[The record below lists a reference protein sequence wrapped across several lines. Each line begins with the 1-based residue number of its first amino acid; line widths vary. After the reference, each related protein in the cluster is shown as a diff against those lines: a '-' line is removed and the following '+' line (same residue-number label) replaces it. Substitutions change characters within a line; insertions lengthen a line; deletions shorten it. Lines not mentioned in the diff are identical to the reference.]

1 MPPELELIARLP
13 LFSPLSDSELR
24 EALAHAQECHF
35 LKGEFVFQQGE
46 PARHFFF
53 LLGGHLQISQLTPA
67 GERVVVRYV
76 CSGELFGIARAMAM
90 SHFPASAVAVEDSCA
105 LRWPSAQWEPL
116 SRVCTHLTEHVVQAV
131 GKRLQD
137 AHQRIRELST
147 ERVEQ
152 RLAHALLRLAQQF
165 GRSTATGVS
174 IDFPLSRQNL
184 AEMTGTT
191 LHTVSRLLSAW
202 KERGLLELGRQHVAL
217 LDLDGIARYAEPPET
232 DNAR

>member
-13 LFSPLSDSELR
+13 LFSPLSDNEL
-24 EALAHAQECHF
+24 EDAVAHAQQCDV
-35 LKGEFVFQQGE
+35 LKGDFVFQQGE

-53 LLGGHLQISQLTPA
+53 LLGGHLQISQLTAA

-76 CSGELFGIARAMAM
+76 CAGELFGIARAMAL
-90 SHFPASAVAVEDSCA
+90 SHFPASAVAVENSSV
-105 LRWPSAQWEPL
+105 LRWPSAQWESL
-116 SRVCTHLTEHVVQAV
+116 SRVCPHLNYHVVRALGQ
-131 GKRLQD
+131 RLQD

-152 RLAHALLRLAQQF
+152 RLAHALLRLAQHS
-165 GRSTATGVS
+165 GRSTGNGVS

-217 LDLDGIARYAEPPET
+217 LDLDGLARYAEPPET
-232 DNAR
+232 EHAQ

>member
-13 LFSPLSDSELR
+13 LFSPLSDNEL
-24 EALAHAQECHF
+24 EDAVAHAQQCDV
-35 LKGEFVFQQGE
+35 LKGDFVFQQGE

-53 LLGGHLQISQLTPA
+53 LLGGHLQISQLTAA

-76 CSGELFGIARAMAM
+76 CAGELFGIARAMAL
-90 SHFPASAVAVEDSCA
+90 SHFPASAVAVENSSV
-105 LRWPSAQWEPL
+105 LRWPSAQWESL
-116 SRVCTHLTEHVVQAV
+116 SRVCPHLTDHVVRALGQ
-131 GKRLQD
+131 RLQD

-152 RLAHALLRLAQQF
+152 RLAHALLRLAQHS
-165 GRSTATGVS
+165 GRSTGNGVS

-217 LDLDGIARYAEPPET
+217 LDLDGLARYAEPPET
-232 DNAR
+232 EHAQ

>member
-1 MPPELELIARLP
+1 MSPDLDLIERQP
-13 LFSPLSDSELR
+13 LFAPLSDRELG
-24 EALAHAQECHF
+24 EALAHAQQCQ
-35 LKGEFVFQQGE
+35 LLRDDVVFQQGE
-46 PARHFFF
+46 PAQHFFY
-53 LLGGHLQISQLTPA
+53 LLSGLLQISQLTPS

-76 CSGELFGIARAMAM
+76 CSGELFGIARAMAL
-90 SHFPASAVAVEDSCA
+90 SHFPATAVAVEDSCL

-116 SRVCTHLTEHVVQAV
+116 SRVCTHLGEHVVQAV
-131 GKRLQD
+131 GQRLQD

-152 RLAHALLRLAQQF
+152 RLAHALLRLAQRT
-165 GRSTATGVS
+165 GRNTDNGVS

-217 LDLDGIARYAEPPET
+217 IDLDGIAHYAEPPET
-232 DNAR
+232 DHAH

>member
-13 LFSPLSDSELR
+13 LFSPLSDDEL
-24 EALAHAQECHF
+24 EHVVAHAQRCDV
-35 LKGEFVFQQGE
+35 LKGDFVFRQGE

-76 CSGELFGIARAMAM
+76 CAGELFGLARAMAL
-90 SHFPASAVAVEDSCA
+90 SHFPASAVAVENSSV
-105 LRWPSAQWEPL
+105 LRWPSAQWESL
-116 SRVCTHLTEHVVQAV
+116 SRVCPHLGEHVVRALGQ
-131 GKRLQD
+131 RLQD

-152 RLAHALLRLAQQF
+152 RLAHALLRLAQHS
-165 GRSTATGVS
+165 GRHTGNGVS

-202 KERGLLELGRQHVAL
+202 KERGLLELGRQHVVL

-232 DNAR
+232 EHVQ